1 MIQHYEVAESFIM
14 FNYFD
19 IHVLGLWMGAQK
31 ELMHMESLKI
41 IMSNA
46 KGGIESVEILY
57 WTCLQ
62 SISAILN
69 SWVTSLTK
77 LQNAQ
82 H

>member
-1 MIQHYEVAESFIM
+1 
-14 FNYFD
+14 
-19 IHVLGLWMGAQK
+19 
-31 ELMHMESLKI
+31 MHMESLKI

>member
-19 IHVLGLWMGAQK
+19 IHVFGLWMGAQK

-41 IMSNA
+41 IMSNP

-69 SWVTSLTK
+69 SWVT
-77 LQNAQ
+77 Q